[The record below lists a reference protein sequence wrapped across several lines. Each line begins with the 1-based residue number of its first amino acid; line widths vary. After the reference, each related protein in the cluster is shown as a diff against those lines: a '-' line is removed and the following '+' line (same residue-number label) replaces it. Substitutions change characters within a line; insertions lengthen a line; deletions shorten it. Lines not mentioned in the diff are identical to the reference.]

1 LCSWSQKLLA
11 MGGAQQWSRAA
22 ASGSEGNEPVT
33 NSPRIPFCN
42 TIVTVS
48 DDSSKAWA
56 LGSAVMSFDLD
67 ETVSAAQSGEPGAFD
82 DLVRATYS
90 DTYSLALRLVG
101 NAEDAKDVAQDTYLR
116 AFKALSRFRG
126 EANVATWLY
135 RITSNCASTLIT
147 RRRKIDHDEL
157 TDDSPVADVRPGN
170 DPAVNAETGDLR
182 AQIIDALAELPE
194 KLRSV
199 IVLRDIYDLSH
210 EAIAKQ
216 LDISET
222 AAKVRLHRARHKL
235 RELLFGD
242 EETAVAARGEAADHA
257 PVLERQTQD
266 TSTMAVVRRVK
277 ARAPRISKD
286 RTVATVLSA
295 ETKLAKRSDNAV
307 TEYQGALHVE
317 GQDTPGGP
325 RTPQR
330 EQPLQSAVAKAQ
342 NRVDTAASRAPTA
355 EVA

>member
-1 LCSWSQKLLA
+1 
-11 MGGAQQWSRAA
+11 
-22 ASGSEGNEPVT
+22 
-33 NSPRIPFCN
+33 
-42 TIVTVS
+42 
-48 DDSSKAWA
+48 
-56 LGSAVMSFDLD
+56 MSYDLD
-67 ETVSAAQSGEPGAFD
+67 ETVTAAQSGEPGAFD

-126 EANVATWLY
+126 DANVATWLY

-147 RRRKIDHDEL
+147 RRRKIEHDEL
-157 TDDSPVADVRPGN
+157 SEDSPVADVRPGN
-170 DPAVNAETGDLR
+170 DPAVQAETGDLR
-182 AQIIDALAELPE
+182 AQIVDALGEMPE
-194 KLRSV
+194 KLRAV

-242 EETAVAARGEAADHA
+242 EEPSVSNAV
-257 PVLERQTQD
+257 ERETQD
-266 TSTMAVVRRVK
+266 TSTKAVVRRVT
-277 ARAPRISKD
+277 ARSSRTGKD
-286 RTVATVLSA
+286 SIASVLDA
-295 ETKLAKRSDNAV
+295 EPKLAKRNRDRLHPK
-307 TEYQGALHVE
+307 GAN
-317 GQDTPGGP
+317 GP
-325 RTPQR
+325 
-330 EQPLQSAVAKAQ
+330 VALE
-342 NRVDTAASRAPTA
+342 VAPADQANQLSQVPNA

>member
-1 LCSWSQKLLA
+1 
-11 MGGAQQWSRAA
+11 
-22 ASGSEGNEPVT
+22 
-33 NSPRIPFCN
+33 
-42 TIVTVS
+42 
-48 DDSSKAWA
+48 
-56 LGSAVMSFDLD
+56 MSFDLD
-67 ETVSAAQSGEPGAFD
+67 ETVTAAQSGDSGAFD

-157 TDDSPVADVRPGN
+157 TDDSPVADARPGN
-170 DPAVNAETGDLR
+170 DPAINAETGDLR
-182 AQIIDALAELPE
+182 AQIIDALSELPE
-194 KLRSV
+194 KLRAV

-222 AAKVRLHRARHKL
+222 AAKVRLHRARQKL

-242 EETAVAARGEAADHA
+242 EDATTTAGPQGED
-257 PVLERQTQD
+257 VDRTEVIERETQD

-277 ARAPRISKD
+277 SRAPRIGKD
-286 RTVATVLSA
+286 RTGASVLDA
-295 ETKLAKRSDNAV
+295 EPKLAKRHRNAT
-307 TEYQGALHVE
+307 TEHQSLDGE
-317 GQDTPGGP
+317 GQ
-325 RTPQR
+325 
-330 EQPLQSAVAKAQ
+330 QSAVDSRDLRRELRRHPTAKAQ
-342 NRVDTAASRAPTA
+342 DSAKPTASQTPKA

>member
-1 LCSWSQKLLA
+1 
-11 MGGAQQWSRAA
+11 
-22 ASGSEGNEPVT
+22 
-33 NSPRIPFCN
+33 
-42 TIVTVS
+42 
-48 DDSSKAWA
+48 
-56 LGSAVMSFDLD
+56 MSYDLD
-67 ETVSAAQSGEPGAFD
+67 ETVTAAQSGEPGAFD

-126 EANVATWLY
+126 DANVATWLY

-170 DPAVNAETGDLR
+170 DPAINAETGDLR
-182 AQIIDALAELPE
+182 AQIVDALGEMPE
-194 KLRSV
+194 KLRAV

-242 EETAVAARGEAADHA
+242 DDPIENGV
-257 PVLERQTQD
+257 ERQTQD
-266 TSTMAVVRRVK
+266 TSTKAVVRQVA
-277 ARAPRISKD
+277 ARAPRLGKD
-286 RTVATVLSA
+286 RVAPLQHG
-295 ETKLAKRSDNAV
+295 ETKLAKR
-307 TEYQGALHVE
+307 T
-317 GQDTPGGP
+317 T
-325 RTPQR
+325 
-330 EQPLQSAVAKAQ
+330 AKSSKFVPSEVDRASSLPKVQMQAQ
-342 NRVDTAASRAPTA
+342 VPDLVLDA

>member
-1 LCSWSQKLLA
+1 
-11 MGGAQQWSRAA
+11 
-22 ASGSEGNEPVT
+22 
-33 NSPRIPFCN
+33 
-42 TIVTVS
+42 
-48 DDSSKAWA
+48 
-56 LGSAVMSFDLD
+56 MSYDLD

-126 EANVATWLY
+126 DANVATWLY

-147 RRRKIDHDEL
+147 RRRKIDHDQL
-157 TDDSPVADVRPGN
+157 TDDSPVADLRPGN
-170 DPAVNAETGDLR
+170 DPAINAETGDLR
-182 AQIIDALAELPE
+182 AQIVDALGEMPE
-194 KLRSV
+194 KLRAV

-242 EETAVAARGEAADHA
+242 EDVSTNQEANQGTVGEEGAQ
-257 PVLERQTQD
+257 VVERATQD
-266 TSTMAVVRRVK
+266 TSTMTVVRRVK
-277 ARAPRISKD
+277 ARAPRIGKD
-286 RTVATVLSA
+286 RTAATVLNA
-295 ETKLAKRSDNAV
+295 EPKLAKRNRNGVHDRLSAGGSAGPS
-307 TEYQGALHVE
+307 TGAPTSVNV
-317 GQDTPGGP
+317 GTG
-325 RTPQR
+325 
-330 EQPLQSAVAKAQ
+330 V
-342 NRVDTAASRAPTA
+342 NRVNDQNLPRADRTLSA

>member
-1 LCSWSQKLLA
+1 
-11 MGGAQQWSRAA
+11 
-22 ASGSEGNEPVT
+22 
-33 NSPRIPFCN
+33 
-42 TIVTVS
+42 
-48 DDSSKAWA
+48 
-56 LGSAVMSFDLD
+56 MSFDLD
-67 ETVSAAQSGEPGAFD
+67 ETVTAAQSGEPGAFD

-157 TDDSPVADVRPGN
+157 TEDSPVADVRPGN
-170 DPAVNAETGDLR
+170 DPAINAETGDLR
-182 AQIIDALAELPE
+182 AQIIDALGELPE

-242 EETAVAARGEAADHA
+242 EAASASMGTQGDNDQVSAAA
-257 PVLERQTQD
+257 SERETQD

-277 ARAPRISKD
+277 GRAPRIGKD
-286 RTVATVLSA
+286 RAAAIVLDA
-295 ETKLAKRSDNAV
+295 EPKLAQRISNGANSHNLSDRHGHSQPP
-307 TEYQGALHVE
+307 YALIE
-317 GQDTPGGP
+317 DGQPAAAP
-325 RTPQR
+325 RNLRDGDESP
-330 EQPLQSAVAKAQ
+330 A
-342 NRVDTAASRAPTA
+342 A

>member
-1 LCSWSQKLLA
+1 
-11 MGGAQQWSRAA
+11 
-22 ASGSEGNEPVT
+22 
-33 NSPRIPFCN
+33 
-42 TIVTVS
+42 
-48 DDSSKAWA
+48 
-56 LGSAVMSFDLD
+56 MSYDLD
-67 ETVSAAQSGEPGAFD
+67 ETVTAAQSGEPGAFD

-126 EANVATWLY
+126 DANVATWLY

-157 TDDSPVADVRPGN
+157 NDDSPVADLRPGN
-170 DPAVNAETGDLR
+170 DPAVQAETGDLR
-182 AQIIDALAELPE
+182 AQIVDALGEMPE
-194 KLRSV
+194 KLRAV

-242 EETAVAARGEAADHA
+242 EDPTDANAVDRE
-257 PVLERQTQD
+257 TQD
-266 TSTMAVVRRVK
+266 TSTKAVVRRVVS
-277 ARAPRISKD
+277 RAPRLGKD
-286 RTVATVLSA
+286 RVAPLLDA
-295 ETKLAKRSDNAV
+295 EPKLAKRKSV
-307 TEYQGALHVE
+307 
-317 GQDTPGGP
+317 
-325 RTPQR
+325 
-330 EQPLQSAVAKAQ
+330 VAKGSKQATT
-342 NRVDTAASRAPTA
+342 NPLEDDEVNMPNPVLDA

>member
-1 LCSWSQKLLA
+1 
-11 MGGAQQWSRAA
+11 
-22 ASGSEGNEPVT
+22 
-33 NSPRIPFCN
+33 
-42 TIVTVS
+42 
-48 DDSSKAWA
+48 
-56 LGSAVMSFDLD
+56 MSYDLD

-157 TDDSPVADVRPGN
+157 TDDSPVADLRPGY
-170 DPAVNAETGDLR
+170 DPALNAETGDLR
-182 AQIIDALAELPE
+182 AQIIDALNDLPE

-210 EAIAKQ
+210 ETIAKQ

-222 AAKVRLHRARHKL
+222 AAKVRLHRARSKL

-242 EETAVAARGEAADHA
+242 QDAESAESTEVTKTKKAQAADGIA
-257 PVLERQTQD
+257 AVERETQD

-277 ARAPRISKD
+277 ARAPRLGKD
-286 RTVATVLSA
+286 RISNPVPN
-295 ETKLAKRSDNAV
+295 K
-307 TEYQGALHVE
+307 
-317 GQDTPGGP
+317 
-325 RTPQR
+325 
-330 EQPLQSAVAKAQ
+330 
-342 NRVDTAASRAPTA
+342 